1 MSPAENTFFCFVY
14 NGTESISKGTDA
26 KSKKRLVGGKTKERG
41 FLQPCLSEFY
51 HHSPSAFT
59 FPPNINFCLFTAT
72 RESLRCVPSSKQS

>member
-41 FLQPCLSEFY
+41 FLQLCLSEFY